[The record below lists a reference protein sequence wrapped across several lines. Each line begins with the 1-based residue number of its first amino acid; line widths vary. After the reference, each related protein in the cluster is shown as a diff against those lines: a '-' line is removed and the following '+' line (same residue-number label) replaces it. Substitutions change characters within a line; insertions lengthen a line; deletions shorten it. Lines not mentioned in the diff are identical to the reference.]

1 MRRAV
6 SVLSIGA
13 LVGALCSAV
22 VPASAYPTLDTSS
35 VSLSTEL
42 FNRCFDQP
50 NTVSESPLGAFAFSV
65 SPTFVIAMQQQQPML
80 AMPDISLPRL
90 ASMIATVPLPAVRG
104 VRGVV
109 AEPSYVAPVIHAGS
123 VDTTTTETPQL
134 SSPGPA
140 IGYYQDVAPSPTVA
154 PAAFRFDLPSR
165 EGSSSLSFSPV
176 LTPTT
181 GFTASTIGADSQAV
195 TPQIAANASVPVRL
209 GHVHLETHADAGQAR
224 SDALAFNDKAYGA
237 GATINARVG
246 PQKLGVD
253 ISSHYE
259 HLSVDQ
265 PLFNAATLDGVSN
278 VGLENNVP
286 VFVPAYADIS
296 KQTLSAGL
304 AVPVTRRLTASVQV
318 DSQHLFGGYGVPGVT
333 NLDANNMIYGAR
345 LTYQLKGS
353 SAISLSAK
361 QYHYQDNLVPLNF
374 FNQTSANLNFTVKF

>member
-22 VPASAYPTLDTSS
+22 VPAFAYPTLETPT
-35 VSLSTEL
+35 VSIASEL
-42 FNRCFDQP
+42 FQRCFSEP
-50 NTVSESPLGAFAFSV
+50 NTSSESPLGSFAFNV
-65 SPTFVIAMQQQQPML
+65 SPTIVIAAQDPVL

-90 ASMIATVPLPAVRG
+90 ASMISTVPLPAVG
-104 VRGVV
+104 GARGVV
-109 AEPSYVAPVIHAGS
+109 AQPSYVAPVTRASSAQISLAA
-123 VDTTTTETPQL
+123 PQL
-134 SSPGPA
+134 ASPGPA
-140 IGYYQDVAPSPTVA
+140 IGYYQDVAPAPTVA
-154 PAAFRFDLPSR
+154 PASLRFDLPSR
-165 EGSSSLSFSPV
+165 DGSSSLSFSPV

-181 GFTASTIGADSQAV
+181 GFTASSIGTDSKPAQ
-195 TPQIAANASVPVRL
+195 PQIAANASVPMRL
-209 GHVHLETHADAGQAR
+209 GHVHLETHADAGQTRA
-224 SDALAFNDKAYGA
+224 DALSFNDTAYGG
-237 GATINARVG
+237 GATFNARVG

-259 HLSVDQ
+259 HLSLDQ
-265 PLFNAATLDGVSN
+265 PVFNAASLDGRSN
-278 VGLENNVP
+278 VELENNLP

-296 KQTLSAGL
+296 KQTLSAGV

-345 LTYQLKGS
+345 LTYQLRGS

-361 QYHYQDNLVPLNF
+361 QYHYQDNLIPLNA